1 LQGCLKHDAIEE
13 YAATGLII
21 LRDGEDFSKND
32 AVRK

>member
-13 YAATGLII
+13 YVATGLIL